1 MSETMKHVLAAL
13 RSQVNQLR
21 DEYCEALFYRKYG
34 LHRSSSAA
42 HTTLVCA
49 QRKLGF
55 LVPLLR
61 ALNATAQ
68 QTVTGGDAGRRLY
81 HKKYDALCYRIR
93 DVLTYGYLVQGGQ
106 HGYRVQGGQ
115 HDMHFGG
122 IEALEVMVPEVGV
135 APAEW
140 EVVRID
146 ALIQRCID
154 GLAAERREALKR
166 QMAAE
171 DARKAFLASLTADQ
185 RTLLTVALDAAKA
198 KGTRAVSFD
207 QRDL

>member
-1 MSETMKHVLAAL
+1 MSETMKYVLASL

-21 DEYCEALFYRKYG
+21 YEYCKALFDHNYR
-34 LHRSSSAA
+34 LRRSDTSA
-42 HTTLVCA
+42 HTALVCA

-81 HKKYDALCYRIR
+81 QKKYDALCYRIR
-93 DVLTYGYLVQGGQ
+93 DVLTYGDRVKGGLQ
-106 HGYRVQGGQ
+106 
-115 HDMHFGG
+115 DMHFGG
-122 IEALEVMVPEVGV
+122 IEALEVMVPAAGV
-135 APAEW
+135 VPAEW

-154 GLAAERREALKR
+154 DLAAERREALKR

-171 DARKAFLASLTADQ
+171 DARKAFLESLTADQ
-185 RTLLTVALDAAKA
+185 RTLLTMALDAAKA
-198 KGTRAVSFD
+198 KGTHAVFFD
-207 QRDL
+207 KRDL

>member
-1 MSETMKHVLAAL
+1 MSETMKYVLASL

-21 DEYCEALFYRKYG
+21 DEYCKALFDHNYR
-34 LHRSSSAA
+34 LRRSDTAA
-42 HTTLVCA
+42 HTNLVCA

-81 HKKYDALCYRIR
+81 QKKYDALCYLIR
-93 DVLTYGYLVQGGQ
+93 DVLSYGYMDKGG
-106 HGYRVQGGQ
+106 RRDV
-115 HDMHFGG
+115 HFGG
-122 IEALEVMVPEVGV
+122 IESLEVLVPSAGV
-135 APAEW
+135 KPSEW
-140 EVVRID
+140 EAVRID

-166 QMAAE
+166 QVAAE
-171 DARKAFLASLTADQ
+171 EARKVFLASLTEDQ
-185 RTLLTVALDAAKA
+185 RTLLTLALEAAKA
-198 KGTRAVSFD
+198 KGTHAVSFD
-207 QRDL
+207 KRDL